1 MKLQILARVPEK
13 DVKFLIGAIY
23 LSMLRSLLPP
33 DLSRYVVVSFLRK
46 LPESLIPVRSDF

>member
-1 MKLQILARVPEK
+1 VKFHILARY
-13 DVKFLIGAIY
+13 VKFLIGAIY

-33 DLSRYVVVSFLRK
+33 DLSRYVVVSFLLK